1 MCFPNTLNERCN
13 KNYMCAYHR
22 PENSGFV
29 TARKQPESTGFVTM
43 TAQ

>member
-1 MCFPNTLNERCN
+1 MLLHAKTCN